1 MPMSQTPSRRS
12 GSSRYRKMAAAVAFT
27 ASLTACATLPPPG
40 PRPLPIA
47 MNGYATAASFSA
59 APAAW
64 PSDLWWR
71 DYRDPQLTALI
82 EEGLAHATDFRVAT
96 ERFAQAEAVARQY
109 AARRLPRVD
118 ANGEIGAMKQSYNYI
133 FPAFAVP
140 RGWKDFD
147 QTTVDLSWEVDFWG
161 KTRAASRAAHEDA
174 AAAAAEAAD
183 ARLVLSA
190 GIAAAYAD
198 LAQLYAELDAAE
210 DAVKVRRQT
219 ADLLRGRFIKGL
231 ENNGAVERARSG
243 LASAEADEAELR
255 ESIGLA
261 RARIALLLGEGP
273 DRGLSIARPAPRLDK
288 AFGLPRNLPLELV
301 GRRPDVIAARARAQ
315 AAASRIRVAKAAFYP
330 DVNLS
335 AQIGLQALGVGN
347 LVKSGSDY
355 GTVAPAVSLPLFDG
369 GELAGQYRAAE
380 ADYRIAVAQYDGALA
395 QALSQVAQAVI
406 SERAL
411 STRLDRTRAAEASA
425 AAAWQTAQ
433 NRYRGGLATY
443 LDVLTAEDSLINA
456 RRAVSA
462 LETRAFALDVSL
474 VRALGGGFQS

>member
-1 MPMSQTPSRRS
+1 LT
-12 GSSRYRKMAAAVAFT
+12 RYRKTAAIAALAT
-27 ASLTACATLPPPG
+27 ALAACATLPHPG
-40 PRPLPIA
+40 ARPAPAAINA
-47 MNGYATAASFSA
+47 FATSASFSA
-59 APAAW
+59 PPGSW

-71 DYRDPQLTALI
+71 NYQDPQLTALI
-82 EEGLAHATDFRVAT
+82 EEGLAHAPDFKVAA
-96 ERFAQAEAVARQY
+96 ERFARAEAVARQF
-109 AARRLPRVD
+109 AGRQAPQLD
-118 ANGEIGAMKQSYNYI
+118 ANGQIGAMKQSYNYI

-161 KTRAASRAAHEDA
+161 KTRAASRAAHDDA
-174 AAAAAEAAD
+174 AAAEAEAAD

-190 GIAAAYAD
+190 GIASAYAD
-198 LAQLYAELDAAE
+198 LAQLYAELDAAR
-210 DAVKVRRQT
+210 DAVAVRRQT
-219 ADLLRGRFIKGL
+219 ADLLRGRLVKGL
-231 ENNGAVERARSG
+231 ENNGAVERAQSG
-243 LASAEADEAELR
+243 LASAEADQAELTETIDLTR
-255 ESIGLA
+255 T
-261 RARIALLLGEGP
+261 RIALLLGEGP
-273 DRGLSIARPAPRLDK
+273 DRGLAIGRPAPRL
-288 AFGLPRNLPLELV
+288 AGTFGVPRNLPLELV

-315 AAASRIRVAKAAFYP
+315 AAASRIRAAKAAFYP

-369 GELAGQYRAAE
+369 GQLAGQYRAAE

-395 QALSQVAQAVI
+395 EALSQVADAVI
-406 SERAL
+406 SEKAL
-411 STRLDRTRAAEASA
+411 ATRLDRTRAAEGSA
-425 AAAWQTAQ
+425 AAAWRTAQ

-456 RRAVSA
+456 RRAVAS
-462 LETRAFALDVSL
+462 LETRAFALDISL